1 MKKVI
6 PFILISLLLCASCA
20 NEFNAMYKTDNF
32 DQKYEY
38 AKQCY
43 LDGKYTR
50 ATLLLQQVVTLLK
63 GTDNG
68 QECLFMLAMA
78 NYKAKDYETAA
89 EYFKKYYTSY
99 PRGTFAEQA
108 SFHVGQSLYES
119 TPEPRLDQTPT
130 MAAIAAFQEY
140 LDLFPDASIQMKE
153 SAHKRL
159 FELQDKL
166 VQKELNSAR
175 LYYDLGSYFGNGG
188 SEGSAS
194 NYESCIITAQ
204 NAIKDFPYSAKR
216 EDFAY
221 LIMKSKF
228 QLASQSVEEKK
239 LERFRDAEDECY
251 GFLNEYPDSE
261 FAKEAEKYIAVC
273 KKNIKD

>member
-159 FELQDKL
+159 FEL
-166 VQKELNSAR
+166 
-175 LYYDLGSYFGNGG
+175 
-188 SEGSAS
+188 
-194 NYESCIITAQ
+194 
-204 NAIKDFPYSAKR
+204 
-216 EDFAY
+216 
-221 LIMKSKF
+221 
-228 QLASQSVEEKK
+228 
-239 LERFRDAEDECY
+239 
-251 GFLNEYPDSE
+251 
-261 FAKEAEKYIAVC
+261 
-273 KKNIKD
+273 